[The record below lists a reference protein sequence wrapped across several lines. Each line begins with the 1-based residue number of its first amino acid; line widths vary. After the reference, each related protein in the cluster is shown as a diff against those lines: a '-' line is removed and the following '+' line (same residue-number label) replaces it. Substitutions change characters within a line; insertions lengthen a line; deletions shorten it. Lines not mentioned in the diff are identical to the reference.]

1 MPCSLPC
8 PGSLIIKHWKPIP
21 LEQISDNPAVPVSDI
36 VGELTSVITLRI
48 VILRPKTSPFG
59 EIKDKLLKLL
69 VLQSHALLR
78 STGCPLDE
86 VSPSIRSHSR
96 CSN

>member
-1 MPCSLPC
+1 
-8 PGSLIIKHWKPIP
+8 
-21 LEQISDNPAVPVSDI
+21 

-48 VILRPKTSPFG
+48 VILRPKTSAFG

-69 VLQSHALLR
+69 VLQSHAVLR

-86 VSPSIRSHSR
+86 VSFPAPGSQLDIHFELSLKIRH
-96 CSN
+96 

>member
-1 MPCSLPC
+1 MSLSLLLST
-8 PGSLIIKHWKPIP
+8 GSLIIKHWKPIP

-86 VSPSIRSHSR
+86 VSPKI
-96 CSN
+96 

>member
-1 MPCSLPC
+1 
-8 PGSLIIKHWKPIP
+8 
-21 LEQISDNPAVPVSDI
+21 VPVSDI

-69 VLQSHALLR
+69 VLQSHAVLR

-86 VSPSIRSHSR
+86 VSFAEPRAACCQLDIHFELSLKILH
-96 CSN
+96 